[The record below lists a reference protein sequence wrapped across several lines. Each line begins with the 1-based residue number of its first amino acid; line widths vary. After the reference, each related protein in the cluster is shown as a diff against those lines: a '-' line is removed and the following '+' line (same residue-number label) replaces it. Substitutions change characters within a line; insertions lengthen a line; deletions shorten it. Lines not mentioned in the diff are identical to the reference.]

1 MKQVLF
7 WKPENENGYLSN
19 FYKCCFVDELNNRY
33 NCNEQYF
40 MKKKQEM
47 FDSCNNNLSKQI
59 MNERNPQKIKNLGR
73 MVNHFNQIK
82 WDKNKEQIMK
92 DGLYLKFSQ
101 NEILKIKL
109 LQTYPD
115 RLIEN
120 SPFDSIWGIGSD
132 SKGKNLLDK
141 ALANTRQKLI
151 YDSKQ

>member
-1 MKQVLF
+1 
-7 WKPENENGYLSN
+7 
-19 FYKCCFVDELNNRY
+19 
-33 NCNEQYF
+33 

-47 FDSCNNNLSKQI
+47 FDSCNNNLFKQI

-82 WDKNKEQIMK
+82 WDKNKEH
-92 DGLYLKFSQ
+92 
-101 NEILKIKL
+101 
-109 LQTYPD
+109 

-132 SKGKNLLDK
+132 GKGKNLLGK
-141 ALANTRQKLI
+141 ALANTRQRLI